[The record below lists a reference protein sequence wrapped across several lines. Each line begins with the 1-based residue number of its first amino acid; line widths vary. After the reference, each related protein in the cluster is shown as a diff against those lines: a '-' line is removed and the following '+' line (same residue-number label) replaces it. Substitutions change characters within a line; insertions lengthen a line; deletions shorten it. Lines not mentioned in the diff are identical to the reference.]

1 MAYTTLR
8 YDVSDAGVATIAL
21 DQPDTRN
28 ALSDELLGELIAALE
43 SARDDAAV
51 RCVVLTST
59 HEKVFSAGANLGGFA
74 AEVPL
79 VHKHFA
85 TERFPRLFT
94 LLGEL
99 GKPSICA
106 ANGHVLAGALGIA
119 LACDLIIAREGAR
132 FGTPEINV
140 GVFPFM
146 IMALI
151 YRNVPRKKTNEL
163 LLLGEQIS
171 AEEAAADRDRQS
183 RRAGGRVRRR
193 RARVGREARVEVA
206 GPDEARQGRDVPP
219 AGHGVRGRD
228 RLPAL
233 AADDRVLDRGHSGGR
248 AGVLREARAGVEGAL
263 RSARRNEKGAEAR
276 AGRSKRALRRRSA
289 QPRVDGSSSGL
300 TE

>member
-1 MAYTTLR
+1 MSYDTLR
-8 YDVSDAGVATIAL
+8 YEVSAAGVATIAL

-28 ALSDELLGELIAALE
+28 ALSDQLLSELIAALE
-43 SARDDAAV
+43 AARDDDAV

-59 HEKVFSAGANLGGFA
+59 HERVFSAGANLGGFA

-79 VHKHFA
+79 VHKHFG
-85 TERFPRLFT
+85 TERFPRLFR

-119 LACDLIIAREGAR
+119 LACDLVLAREGVR

-151 YRNVPRKKTNEL
+151 YRNVPRKKVTEL

-171 AEEAAADRDRQS
+171 AHEAERIGIANRVIGAEEFDATVTEWA
-183 RRAGGRVRRR
+183 
-193 RARVGREARVEVA
+193 EK
-206 GPDEARQGRDVPP
+206 
-219 AGHGVRGRD
+219 
-228 RLPAL
+228 L
-233 AADDRVLDRGHSGGR
+233 AAKSPVMMKLGKDAIFRQQDMAFADALDF
-248 AGVLREARAGVEGAL
+248 L
-263 RSARRNEKGAEAR
+263 RSQLTIAFSTEDIQEGVKAFFEKREPEWT
-276 AGRSKRALRRRSA
+276 GR
-289 QPRVDGSSSGL
+289 
-300 TE
+300 

>member
-1 MAYTTLR
+1 MSYTTLR
-8 YDVSDAGVATIAL
+8 YDVGDAVATIAL

-43 SARDDAAV
+43 HAREDPDT

-59 HEKVFSAGANLGGFA
+59 HEKVFSSGGNLAGFA

-79 VHKHFA
+79 VHKRFG
-85 TERFPRLFT
+85 TERFPRLFR

-119 LACDLIIAREGAR
+119 LACDLIIARDGAR

-151 YRNVPRKKTNEL
+151 YRNVPRKATNQM

-171 AEEAAADRDRQS
+171 AHEAERIGIVNRVVAAEEF
-183 RRAGGRVRRR
+183 
-193 RARVGREARVEVA
+193 
-206 GPDEARQGRDVPP
+206 DEAVREWAEKLARKSPVLMKLGKDAMFRQQDM
-219 AGHGVRGRD
+219 A
-228 RLPAL
+228 LP
-233 AADDRVLDRGHSGGR
+233 
-248 AGVLREARAGVEGAL
+248 
-263 RSARRNEKGAEAR
+263 
-276 AGRSKRALRRRSA
+276 
-289 QPRVDGSSSGL
+289 
-300 TE
+300 

>member
-8 YDVSDAGVATIAL
+8 YDVAATGIATIAL

-28 ALSDELLGELIAALE
+28 ALSDELLDELTAALR
-43 SARDDAAV
+43 SARDDQTV

-79 VHKHFA
+79 VHKHFG
-85 TERFPRLFT
+85 TERFPRLFR

-119 LACDLIIAREGAR
+119 LACDLVVAKEGAR

-140 GVFPFM
+140 GLFPFM
-146 IMALI
+146 IMALVF
-151 YRNVPRKKTNEL
+151 RNVPRKKANEL

-171 AEEAAADRDRQS
+171 AEAAEQIGIVNRVAPAAEFDGVVRELAERLARKSPVMMKLGKDAMFRQLDMAFADAIDF
-183 RRAGGRVRRR
+183 
-193 RARVGREARVEVA
+193 
-206 GPDEARQGRDVPP
+206 
-219 AGHGVRGRD
+219 
-228 RLPAL
+228 
-233 AADDRVLDRGHSGGR
+233 
-248 AGVLREARAGVEGAL
+248 L
-263 RSARRNEKGAEAR
+263 RSQLTIAFSTEDVQEGVKAFFEKREPEWK
-276 AGRSKRALRRRSA
+276 GR
-289 QPRVDGSSSGL
+289 
-300 TE
+300 